1 MAAVYEGEIQKR
13 VALLRRLRELL
24 KEQRGKFEKYL
35 NVLDHEKKDIESGDV
50 ERLVAHVEI
59 EEAIVSE
66 IYTFQKVIDP
76 LEELYQAEL
85 SPGVQD
91 IHGLRDSLKE
101 MKSEV
106 LKRNAENRTLL
117 KSRMDIVRGEVL
129 ALRKPF
135 AARPVYGNGEGG
147 NLVDISG

>member
-1 MAAVYEGEIQKR
+1 MVIGAPP
-13 VALLRRLRELL
+13 
-24 KEQRGKFEKYL
+24 
-35 NVLDHEKKDIESGDV
+35 LD
-50 ERLVAHVEI
+50 RAAHVEI

-85 SPGVQD
+85 SPVAHKGEPSGED

-101 MKSEV
+101 MRSEV
-106 LKRNAENRTLL
+106 LKRNAENRILL
-117 KSRMDIVRGEVL
+117 KSRMEIVGGEVL